1 MMPERLKRRDFLK
14 RSAMATM
21 AAGVSFSRGAGFAQS
36 PAPSVSPNDKI
47 MVGFIGT
54 GRMGQSNLRTFLKQP
69 EVEVAAVC
77 DVYGPNLDGALK
89 ITEGRAKSLKDFRQ
103 ILDMREINAVVVS
116 SPDHW
121 HALQTILA
129 CQAGKDVYVEKPVS
143 VYLEEG
149 RRMVQ
154 AARKY
159 QRVVQVGTQ
168 QRSGIHFQKA
178 VELIRQGHI
187 GKISLVRTWNYGNS
201 FPEGIGNPPDS
212 HPPADLDW
220 DLWLGPA
227 PKVPFNANRFGVH
240 PDRWSSF
247 RWFWSYA
254 GGMVTDWGVHL
265 LDIVQWV
272 MNVDAPASIVAQ
284 GGKFYLQDNRET
296 PDTLQVTYEY
306 PGFVCVYEN
315 RECNANRPDDHGYG
329 ICFHGTLGTLFIDR
343 GGFEAIPEKTS
354 KGLNQCE
361 PLSMKNSN
369 HHNLDHVRNFLD
381 CVKNRQVPI
390 CDIEIGHRSS
400 SVAQLGNIAY
410 RTKSHLV
417 WDAKAE
423 RFSGN
428 KKADQLLRARYRKPW
443 KLTV

>member
-1 MMPERLKRRDFLK
+1 MRERLKRRDFLK
-14 RSAMATM
+14 RSVIATM
-21 AAGVSFSRGAGFAQS
+21 AAGVSFNRGAGLAQS
-36 PAPSVSPNDKI
+36 PARSVTPNDKI
-47 MVGFIGT
+47 VVGFIGT

-77 DVYGPNLDGALK
+77 DVYGPNLDAALK
-89 ITEGRAKSLKDFRQ
+89 ITEGRAKPVRDFRQ
-103 ILDMREINAVVVS
+103 VLEMKEINVVVVS

-121 HALQTILA
+121 HPLQVIMA

-149 RRMVQ
+149 RHMVQ

-168 QRSGIHFQKA
+168 QRSGVHFQRA
-178 VELIRQGHI
+178 VELIRQGHV

-220 DLWLGPA
+220 DMWLGPA

-254 GGMVTDWGVHL
+254 GGMMTDWGVHL
-265 LDIVQWV
+265 LDIVQWA

-315 RECNANRPDDHGYG
+315 RECNASQPDHHGYG

-343 GGFEAIPEKTS
+343 GGFEVIPEKTS
-354 KGLNQCE
+354 KGVNQCE

-369 HHNLDHVRNFLD
+369 HHNLDHTRNFLD
-381 CVKNRQVPI
+381 CVKSRQMPI

-417 WDAKAE
+417 WNGKAE